1 LVVAAGLAVLAGV
14 AGGALPAGASAA
26 ASGNGPCGTAKAPR
40 TWKHVVWIWL
50 ENSSYDRIIGSSSA
64 PTLNRLARQCG
75 LASDYSGVT
84 HPSLPNY
91 IAATSGGTWGITDD
105 GSPAEHSVAQQSIFG
120 QLEAHRR
127 PWRSYEEGMPGNCA
141 LESSG
146 RYAVKHNPAAYYTR
160 SRRRCAR
167 WDVPLAPALAS
178 DLRHDRLPAF
188 AFVTPDLCND
198 MHDCPVAAG
207 DAWLARWVPAIVN
220 SRAYRSGS
228 TVLVVTF
235 DEGEGGSDRVAT
247 IVVSPSTPPGTRSGV
262 TFDHYSLLKTTEQ
275 LLGLPL
281 LAHARDASTAS
292 MRAAFHL

>member
-1 LVVAAGLAVLAGV
+1 MVALALVGV
-14 AGGALPAGASAA
+14 AGGTGPAGASVAVAA
-26 ASGNGPCGTAKAPR
+26 KGPCGKATAPR
-40 TWKHVVWIWL
+40 TWHHVVWIWL

-75 LASDYSGVT
+75 LATDYSGVS

-91 IAATSGGTWGITDD
+91 IAATSGNTWGITDD
-105 GSPAEHSVAQQSIFG
+105 GSPGEHAVAQQSIFG

-127 PWRSYEEGMPGNCA
+127 PWRSYEEGMPGSCA
-141 LESSG
+141 LDSSG
-146 RYAVKHNPAAYYTR
+146 RYAVKHNPAAYYLR
-160 SRRRCAR
+160 SRRRCDR

-178 DLRHDRLPAF
+178 DLRHDRMPAF

-198 MHDCPVAAG
+198 MHDCSVATG
-207 DAWLARWVPAIVN
+207 DAWLSRWVPAIVN

-228 TVLVVTF
+228 MVLVVTF
-235 DEGEGGSDRVAT
+235 DEGEGGSNRVAT
-247 IVVSPSTPPGTRSGV
+247 IVVSPSTPPGTTSGIA
-262 TFDHYSLLKTTEQ
+262 FDHYSLLKTTEQ